1 MEELLK
7 KLGYST
13 EDIQKIVGGMKEEK
27 IYITK
32 EENIEQQYKRL
43 KEEKENAKEQLLEAQ
58 KTIGE
63 LKQSGADGEKLQEII
78 KQHEETIKQL
88 KEDSENK
95 IKGLT
100 LDNAINSALSKSGAK
115 HGELLAG
122 KFDKSKLGI
131 DEQGKVTGIDEQ
143 MKDIKEQYKDLFEA
157 ELSGIPPA
165 AGSDSTEVNTYENLV
180 SNADN
185 MTAEQVA
192 EQFIKI

>member
-1 MEELLK
+1 
-7 KLGYST
+7 
-13 EDIQKIVGGMKEEK
+13 MKEEK